1 MLHYK
6 QEPALEMMRNDE
18 SLKFLFALVKL
29 TKQKKDVHQF
39 GCLPSQ
45 QTFLDYQSWMPAKSD
60 FREIIVD
67 TTPARLHFDME
78 WEGGERAEELPKVYN
93 VLEAVKEVLER
104 RINGLGVAESTLQTV
119 GDDQLVL
126 QLPGEQDPSRAAKVL
141 GTTALLEFRAQKP
154 GTEQQMTGL
163 LKLKRQAQAVLNQ
176 RRQRSQALADG
187 QPAPDSTTPPLDLP
201 AEQLAESLRSL
212 GVAVPAGSSEADQLE
227 LLLAEINRRI
237 VELYEPAELTG
248 KDLTAAG
255 RQQQQSGNG
264 WDVTLSFNSEG
275 GRKFAALTQ
284 SIAGSGRLL
293 GIVLDGRSIS
303 EASVGAEFKP
313 AGITGGSASIT
324 GNFTAEEARDLEVQL
339 RGGSLPLPV
348 KLIEVRTVG
357 PSLGA
362 ENIRSSLVAALSGLA
377 LVAVFMVVVYRLP
390 GLVSVLALSLYA
402 LFNLAIYA
410 LIPVTL
416 SLPGIAG
423 FILSIG
429 MAVDANV
436 LIFERVKEELRAGN
450 TLIRSIDTGFSLAF
464 SSILDGHV
472 TGLISCAAL
481 FALGTGLVK
490 GFAVT
495 LAIGLLLSLF
505 TALTCTRTLLRVLM
519 SYPALRR
526 PNYFLPASK
535 LPAPVA

>member
-1 MLHYK
+1 MARQQGWLALILAVAIASGALLFTFPL
-6 QEPALEMMRNDE
+6 QLGLDLRGGSQLTVQVLPAGSIR
-18 SLKFLFALVKL
+18 SV
-29 TKQKKDVHQF
+29 QKEQ
-39 GCLPSQ
+39 
-45 QTFLDYQSWMPAKSD
+45 
-60 FREIIVD
+60 
-67 TTPARLHFDME
+67 
-78 WEGGERAEELPKVYN
+78 
-93 VLEAVKEVLER
+93 LEAVKEVLER
-104 RINGLGVAESTLQTV
+104 RVNGLGVAESTLQTV

-154 GTEQQMTGL
+154 GSEQAMQGL
-163 LKLKRQAQAVLNQ
+163 LQLKRQAQAVLG
-176 RRQRSQALADG
+176 RARAKADAAG
-187 QPAPDSTTPPLDLP
+187 NGTPAPAEASFKAEELAKALQSLDINVPPGSTET
-201 AEQLAESLRSL
+201 EQL
-212 GVAVPAGSSEADQLE
+212 Q
-227 LLLAEINRRI
+227 LLLDTVNRKI
-237 VELYEPAELTG
+237 VDLYEPAALTG
-248 KDLTAAG
+248 RDLTTAG
-255 RQQQQSGNG
+255 RQQQQTGTG
-264 WDVTLSFNSEG
+264 WDVTLAFNREG
-275 GRKFAALTQ
+275 GERFAALTK
-284 SIAGSGRLL
+284 SIAGTERLL

-303 EASVGAEFKP
+303 EASVGPEFKA
-313 AGITGGSASIT
+313 AGIAGGAASIT

-348 KLIEVRTVG
+348 KVVEVRSVG

-362 ENIRSSLVAALSGLA
+362 ENIRTSLVAALAGLA

-390 GLVSVLALSLYA
+390 GVVAVLALSFYA
-402 LFNLAIYA
+402 LFNLAVYA

-436 LIFERVKEELRAGN
+436 LIFERIKEELRSGN

-472 TGLISCAAL
+472 TGLISCVAL
-481 FALGTGLVK
+481 FTLGTGLVK

-505 TALTCTRTLLRVLM
+505 TALTCSRTLLRLLM
-519 SYPALRR
+519 GYPGLRR
-526 PNYFLPASK
+526 LSNFLPATQ
-535 LPAPVA
+535 LPASAS